1 MAISLSGLATGF
13 DWQSV
18 VEQLTEVERAP
29 QSRLRSEQS
38 TLQQRN
44 NAFSS
49 IKTQLGVLQNRMKA
63 LKEASLFDTRSVT
76 TSNSSSATATSSA
89 ATPLGSYAFSITQ
102 LATAAML
109 QGTSDMGAKLNATN
123 DVSALALSNAAF
135 KTPVTAGTFTVNGKQ
150 ITITGTETLQGVF
163 DKISTATSGSVTAS
177 YDSAS
182 DRIRLAGT
190 GEIVLGSAT
199 DTSNFLQAA
208 KLTNNG
214 TGAIRVT
221 QAMSSGNFTTALS
234 ATGEFKVNGVSI
246 TFSAATD
253 TLGNVLDR
261 INNSTAGVNASY
273 DAVNDRVVLSNRM
286 TGDVG
291 VAIEDVTGNFAAATG
306 LGAGTL
312 QHGKNLL
319 YSVNGGGVLTAA
331 SNTITDASSGITG
344 LSVTALAEGTFTV
357 GVAVDSTKIK
367 TAITEFV
374 TEYNKTQ
381 ALINTN
387 TASTTDA
394 KGKVTAGLLS
404 GDSDASSLNSDLRRM
419 VTGDPTG
426 LTGSILRLDALG
438 FSSNGNDDSIVAS
451 NATKLDEAIASNLSG
466 LKDFFTKATSGFAN
480 SFNTYLE
487 KTIGENGTLVTR
499 QTSLTAQSKNI
510 DTQIASMER
519 MVLANKERLKTS
531 FIAMETA
538 QARINQQLQY
548 LQKTFA
554 T

>member
-214 TGAIRVT
+214 TGAI
-221 QAMSSGNFTTALS
+221 
-234 ATGEFKVNGVSI
+234 E
-246 TFSAATD
+246 
-253 TLGNVLDR
+253 
-261 INNSTAGVNASY
+261 
-273 DAVNDRVVLSNRM
+273 
-286 TGDVG
+286 
-291 VAIEDVTGNFAAATG
+291 
-306 LGAGTL
+306 
-312 QHGKNLL
+312 
-319 YSVNGGGVLTAA
+319 
-331 SNTITDASSGITG
+331 
-344 LSVTALAEGTFTV
+344 
-357 GVAVDSTKIK
+357 
-367 TAITEFV
+367 
-374 TEYNKTQ
+374 
-381 ALINTN
+381 
-387 TASTTDA
+387 
-394 KGKVTAGLLS
+394 
-404 GDSDASSLNSDLRRM
+404 
-419 VTGDPTG
+419 
-426 LTGSILRLDALG
+426 
-438 FSSNGNDDSIVAS
+438 
-451 NATKLDEAIASNLSG
+451 
-466 LKDFFTKATSGFAN
+466 
-480 SFNTYLE
+480 
-487 KTIGENGTLVTR
+487 
-499 QTSLTAQSKNI
+499 
-510 DTQIASMER
+510 
-519 MVLANKERLKTS
+519 
-531 FIAMETA
+531 
-538 QARINQQLQY
+538 
-548 LQKTFA
+548 
-554 T
+554 